1 MRKPRPKETPANE
14 SPATSTR
21 ERIITAAI
29 ATLREDG
36 FAGTSARSIAR
47 RGDFNQALIFY
58 HFGTLIDL
66 LVAALERVSA
76 DRLSQYQTALAGV
89 TDLGS
94 ALSIARSQ
102 YEADVREGH
111 ITVLVELV
119 AGASSVPQLAPEIV
133 RCLEPWLAFTEAQIK
148 RFLRGTALAAL
159 IPSRDAAQAVIA
171 LYLGME
177 LLDHLDPSANT
188 AKPLFIVAQ
197 RLHRAVDPLLSAR
210 PRTARNRPLRVPI
223 DEARKR

>member
-1 MRKPRPKETPANE
+1 MRKPRPKDAPGNE
-14 SPATSTR
+14 SSATSTR
-21 ERIITAAI
+21 ERIISAAI

-66 LVAALERVSA
+66 LVVALERVSA

-94 ALSIARSQ
+94 ALVIARRQ
-102 YEADVREGH
+102 YDADVREGH

-133 RCLEPWLAFTEAQIK
+133 RCLEPWLSFTEAQIR
-148 RFLRGTALAAL
+148 RFLRGTALASL
-159 IPSRDAAQAVIA
+159 IPPREAAQAVVA

-197 RLHRAVDPLLSAR
+197 RLHRAVEPLLSAQPRAARGR
-210 PRTARNRPLRVPI
+210 PRRVPI
-223 DEARKR
+223 DEPRRR